1 MGTHEDE
8 ILEVGLRFCFTKV
21 DGQKLVISL
30 HSNENSFDKNYEISS
45 AGKTSE
51 SCLNGLSSIIKKA
64 QQETNQKLT
73 EIVET
78 KSLEKLD
85 KKVCDN
91 GDHEANLEPTLKR
104 VKNNSK

>member
-1 MGTHEDE
+1 MP
-8 ILEVGLRFCFTKV
+8 
-21 DGQKLVISL
+21 QNLVICL
-30 HSNENSFDKNYEISS
+30 QSNENSFDRNYEISS
-45 AGKTSE
+45 ADKTSE
-51 SCLNGLSSIIKKA
+51 SYLNGVSSIIKKA

-91 GDHEANLEPTLKR
+91 GDHEANLEPTSKR

>member
-1 MGTHEDE
+1 M
-8 ILEVGLRFCFTKV
+8 LP
-21 DGQKLVISL
+21 QKLLV
-30 HSNENSFDKNYEISS
+30 SFHAQDSSFEKGYEVAQ

-51 SCLNGLSSIIKKA
+51 SYLNGLSSIIKKA

-85 KKVCDN
+85 KKVCNN
-91 GDHEANLEPTLKR
+91 GDHEADLEPTSKR

>member
-1 MGTHEDE
+1 MP
-8 ILEVGLRFCFTKV
+8 
-21 DGQKLVISL
+21 QNLVICL
-30 HSNENSFDKNYEISS
+30 QSNENSFDRNYEISS
-45 AGKTSE
+45 ADKTSE
-51 SCLNGLSSIIKKA
+51 SYLNGLSSIIKKA

-91 GDHEANLEPTLKR
+91 GDHEANSEPTSKR

>member
-1 MGTHEDE
+1 MP
-8 ILEVGLRFCFTKV
+8 
-21 DGQKLVISL
+21 QNLVICL
-30 HSNENSFDKNYEISS
+30 QSNENSFDRNYEISS
-45 AGKTSE
+45 ADKTSE
-51 SCLNGLSSIIKKA
+51 SYLNGLSSIIKKA

-91 GDHEANLEPTLKR
+91 GYHETDLEPTSKR

>member
-1 MGTHEDE
+1 M
-8 ILEVGLRFCFTKV
+8 L
-21 DGQKLVISL
+21 QNLVISL
-30 HSNENSFDKNYEISS
+30 QSNENSFDRNYEISS
-45 AGKTSE
+45 ADKTSE
-51 SCLNGLSSIIKKA
+51 SYLNGLSSIIKKA

-91 GDHEANLEPTLKR
+91 GDHETDLEPTSKR